1 MLFHSGIEGAP
12 LSYLLV
18 VQIAS
23 VLAKNT
29 MEEIGTEEEVRTPEC
44 NEGVDVLL
52 FDSASLSLEKSLRV
66 VDVCL
71 VEVLDLPFIR
81 DDK

>member
-1 MLFHSGIEGAP
+1 M
-12 LSYLLV
+12 
-18 VQIAS
+18 
-23 VLAKNT
+23 KD
-29 MEEIGTEEEVRTPEC
+29 IGTEKEVRTSEC

-52 FDSASLSLEKSLRV
+52 FDSTSLSLEKSLRV

-71 VEVLDLPFIR
+71 VEVLDLPLIG

>member
-1 MLFHSGIEGAP
+1 MD
-12 LSYLLV
+12 
-18 VQIAS
+18 
-23 VLAKNT
+23 
-29 MEEIGTEEEVRTPEC
+29 EIGTEKEVRTPEC
-44 NEGVDVLL
+44 NERVNVLL

-71 VEVLDLPFIR
+71 VEVLDLPLIG

>member
-1 MLFHSGIEGAP
+1 M
-12 LSYLLV
+12 
-18 VQIAS
+18 
-23 VLAKNT
+23 K
-29 MEEIGTEEEVRTPEC
+29 EIGTENEVRTPEC

-52 FDSASLSLEKSLRV
+52 FDSASLSLEKPLRV

-71 VEVLDLPFIR
+71 VEVLDFPFIG